1 MMRGGSLSTD
11 TITSRLSLVVGVS
24 TNGSGLLSFV
34 INSNPASATE
44 WSSFATCFS
53 EYRTLSY
60 LVRWLPRFPAWGTSA
75 AQSYAVGPM
84 VTGIQRN
91 AALASPTTQD
101 AAWQNSSS
109 QVRSVNQ
116 SFRVG
121 VRATGSNEMEFLNT
135 SAPSGQSEVAF
146 TSVGLTASTVYG
158 DIYVEYLV
166 QFRGRS

>member
-1 MMRGGSLSTD
+1 MIRGGTLSTD

-34 INSNPASATE
+34 INSNPTSATE
-44 WSSFATCFS
+44 YASFATCFA
-53 EYRTLSY
+53 EFRTLSY
-60 LVRWLPRFPAWGTSA
+60 IVRWLPRFPAWGTSA
-75 AQSYAVGPM
+75 AQALTVGPL

-91 AALASPTTQD
+91 AALAAPTTQD

-116 SFRVG
+116 PFRIV
-121 VRATGSNEMEFLNT
+121 VRATGSNEMQFLNT
-135 SAPSGQSEVAF
+135 ASPSGTSEVAF
-146 TSVGLTASTVYG
+146 TAVGLTASTVYG